1 MTEYVIVTAI
11 SSHRMR
17 YCIPVDQLKKLNQE
31 VDPTVDDLHEWARD
45 CVTIENVKEFSQHW
59 LGETIIDSVLVNE
72 DQMLE
77 QFDRDNDY
85 LKSWSHD
92 YKIDWVKR
100 WKEDWRNDEPT
111 ELYHEEILRRTK
123 QDEL

>member
-1 MTEYVIVTAI
+1 MTEYVIVTAV

-17 YCIPVDQLKKLNQE
+17 YCIPVDELKKLNQE

-45 CVTIENVKEFSQHW
+45 CVTMEQVKEFSQHW

-77 QFDRDNDY
+77 QFDDDNDY
-85 LKSWSHD
+85 LQKWSRD
-92 YKIDWVKR
+92 YKIDWVRR
-100 WKEDWRNDEPT
+100 WKDNHGEEQP
-111 ELYHEEILRRTK
+111 EHYHEEILRRMK
-123 QDEL
+123 QDGI

>member
-1 MTEYVIVTAI
+1 MTEYVIVTTI

-17 YCIPVDQLKKLNQE
+17 YCIPVDQLKELNKE
-31 VDPTVDDLHEWARD
+31 VDPTASDLNEWAQD
-45 CVTIENVKEFSQHW
+45 CVTMEEVKEFSQHW

-92 YKIDWVKR
+92 YKIDWVNR
-100 WKEDWRNDEPT
+100 WKDTWRNDEPT